1 MVKLDMDAIRQ
12 LSVAE
17 RLALVEEIWET
28 ISDEPSA
35 VPVSEEQLAE
45 ARRRLA
51 AHDADPSS
59 AIPWDQAEKR
69 LRTRA

>member
-1 MVKLDMDAIRQ
+1 MVKLDRGAIRG

-17 RLALVEEIWET
+17 RLALVEEIWES

-35 VPVSEEQLAE
+35 VPVSEDQLTE

-51 AHDADPSS
+51 AHDAEPSS

-69 LRTRA
+69 LRTRS